1 MIKRGGGVI
10 DLIPR
15 IIQSSSQKNNYII
28 VDVHINVCDSMGA
41 NITNTVC
48 EKLSN
53 KTCELIHGRIGLRIL
68 TNLCVHR
75 RAIATFRIK
84 TEIMGWKGVPGTTV
98 AERVIEAYEMGVDD
112 ISRAV
117 TNNKGIMNGIDAVAL
132 ATGQDWRAIES
143 AVHSYTVWER

>member
-1 MIKRGGGVI
+1 
-10 DLIPR
+10 
-15 IIQSSSQKNNYII
+15 
-28 VDVHINVCDSMGA
+28 
-41 NITNTVC
+41 
-48 EKLSN
+48 
-53 KTCELIHGRIGLRIL
+53 
-68 TNLCVHR
+68 
-75 RAIATFRIK
+75 
-84 TEIMGWKGVPGTTV
+84 MGWKGVPGTTV